1 MKKII
6 LLIVICLQQF
16 GFSQQL
22 TQVSTIDALL
32 AGHYDGVIS
41 IIKLLEYGN
50 FGIGTFDKLD
60 GEMIVY
66 DGVVYQFKSDG
77 KLYSAE
83 AENTSPFASVVNF
96 ISIQSWS
103 FTNINLAEIETKID
117 SLITNLNIPYAV
129 KISGKYSYVKTR
141 TVPSQEKPY
150 KILAEVTKTQ
160 PVFEWSDQTGNL
172 VGFRL
177 PDYMKGINV
186 PGYHLH
192 FISEDK
198 TKGGHLLECKFDRAV
213 VEIMPVY
220 EFKMILPENSEF
232 GKIDFS
238 KDRSYELKKV
248 EKE

>member
-6 LLIVICLQQF
+6 FLIVLCVQQI
-16 GFSQQL
+16 GYSQQL

-41 IIKLLEYGN
+41 VTKLLEFGN

-60 GEMIVY
+60 GEMIVF
-66 DGVVYQFKSDG
+66 DGIAYQFKSDG

-83 AENTSPFASVVNF
+83 GDNTSPFASVVNF
-96 ISIQSWS
+96 KSIKSWY
-103 FTNINLAEIETKID
+103 FTNINLTEIESKID

-129 KISGKYSYVKTR
+129 KISGNYSYIKTR
-141 TVPSQEKPY
+141 TVPLQERPY
-150 KILAEVTKTQ
+150 KKLAEVTKTQ
-160 PVFEWSDQTGNL
+160 PVFEWSDQMGNL
-172 VGFRL
+172 IGFRL
-177 PDYMKGINV
+177 PDYMKGVNV

-192 FISEDK
+192 FISGDK
-198 TKGGHLLECKFDRAV
+198 TKGGHLLNCRFETAL

-238 KDRSYELKKV
+238 KDRSYELQKV